1 MDFLTS
7 TRILLNHFPNLI
19 AFAPAQQTSRQARHK
34 GQILVL
40 CQTSFSFNPDF
51 QIRCFKFCCVD
62 TLSDIQHAGSRICV
76 VGPHILVSIDVP
88 LDIQNLPG
96 RYVQNLLDSRLS
108 SDSRCSFRISG
119 IIDASHAAIE
129 AHFTYFQIPRK
140 SLEWNSS
147 TRIWLRVLRS
157 RFCRSSPN
165 REDIERRFS
174 GNVPVYDYYSVT
186 ENEHTSKRFRFPESR
201 FSECHGSVRAVR
213 HPFLRISNRA
223 ERDRCRPPRL
233 ASILVAPA
241 HSRPAVERALVRL

>member
-1 MDFLTS
+1 MALT
-7 TRILLNHFPNLI
+7 
-19 AFAPAQQTSRQARHK
+19 PALQTSRQSRQE

-40 CQTSFSFNPDF
+40 CQISFSFISDF
-51 QIRCFKFCCVD
+51 QIISFKFCYGD
-62 TLSDIQHAGSRICV
+62 TLLDIQHAGSRICV
-76 VGPHILVSIDVP
+76 IGPHILVSIDVP

-147 TRIWLRVLRS
+147 IRIWRS
-157 RFCRSSPN
+157 VFRTRFCRSSPN
-165 REDIERRFS
+165 CEDIERRFS
-174 GNVPVYDYYSVT
+174 GNVSVYDYYSVT
-186 ENEHTSKRFRFPESR
+186 ENELVECARFRFPESR

-213 HPFLRISNRA
+213 HPPLRISNRA
-223 ERDRCRPPRL
+223 ERDRCGPPRL

>member
-1 MDFLTS
+1 MALT
-7 TRILLNHFPNLI
+7 
-19 AFAPAQQTSRQARHK
+19 PALQTSRQSRQE

-40 CQTSFSFNPDF
+40 CQISFSFISDF
-51 QIRCFKFCCVD
+51 QIISFKFCYGD
-62 TLSDIQHAGSRICV
+62 TLLDIQHAGSRICV
-76 VGPHILVSIDVP
+76 SGPHILVSIGVP
-88 LDIQNLPG
+88 LDIQNSPS

-147 TRIWLRVLRS
+147 IRIWRS
-157 RFCRSSPN
+157 VFRTRFCRSSPN

>member
-7 TRILLNHFPNLI
+7 TRILLNHFQNLI
-19 AFAPAQQTSRQARHK
+19 AFAPAQQTSRQARHG

-51 QIRCFKFCCVD
+51 QINSFKFCYGD
-62 TLSDIQHAGSRICV
+62 TLLDIRHAGSRICV
-76 VGPHILVSIDVP
+76 IGPHILVSIDVP

-129 AHFTYFQIPRK
+129 SHFTDFQIPRK

-147 TRIWLRVLRS
+147 IRIWRS
-157 RFCRSSPN
+157 VFRTRFCRSSPN
-165 REDIERRFS
+165 CEDIERRFGSSFIIVS
-174 GNVPVYDYYSVT
+174 GNDYYSVT
-186 ENEHTSKRFRFPESR
+186 ENE
-201 FSECHGSVRAVR
+201 
-213 HPFLRISNRA
+213 
-223 ERDRCRPPRL
+223 
-233 ASILVAPA
+233 LVEL
-241 HSRPAVERALVRL
+241 S

>member
-1 MDFLTS
+1 MALT
-7 TRILLNHFPNLI
+7 
-19 AFAPAQQTSRQARHK
+19 PALQTSRQSRQE

-40 CQTSFSFNPDF
+40 CQISFSFISDF
-51 QIRCFKFCCVD
+51 QIISFKFCYGD
-62 TLSDIQHAGSRICV
+62 TLLDIQHAGSRICV
-76 VGPHILVSIDVP
+76 IGPHILVSIDVP

-129 AHFTYFQIPRK
+129 SHFTYFQIPRK

-147 TRIWLRVLRS
+147 IRIWRS
-157 RFCRSSPN
+157 VFRTRFCRSSPN

-174 GNVPVYDYYSVT
+174 GNVSVYDYYSVT

-213 HPFLRISNRA
+213 HHPLRTSNRA
-223 ERDRCRPPRL
+223 ERDRCGPPRL
-233 ASILVAPA
+233 ASVLVAPA
-241 HSRPAVERALVRL
+241 H